1 MFFTRAG
8 RIVAWLAII
17 FGGMRIATALS
28 VLQSGDPNLAPT
40 LLGSKTTGQAI
51 DQGIYTVIFGI
62 VVGVLTDI
70 SRSVANTT
78 DTQS

>member
-17 FGGMRIATALS
+17 FGGMRIATALL
-28 VLQSGDPNLAPT
+28 VLQSGDPNLAPH

-51 DQGIYTVIFGI
+51 DQGLYAAIFGI

-78 DTQS
+78 GTQS